1 MESEGPVRLRTATLA
16 DAEAIGQLHKRNGMG
31 DLDTAAWRSQW
42 DAYPFAAEFRDIA
55 IGWILETETGRVVGY
70 LGNVHMLYDLGGRS
84 VKAAI
89 ATAWAVDAGRRNK
102 SLQLMTAFYRQK
114 GVDMCLNGSANST
127 AARLLTAMRVPRIPI
142 PGYDVPCFWAARPR
156 GFAKAV
162 LVRKSVPGASV
173 LAWPAGVLLNARD
186 IILRSGRGRTSS
198 AVHRLGRFDDRFEIF
213 WQRLRA
219 GAPRLRAVRT
229 KAVLEWRFGTELRS
243 GRATVIAAGRDGALS
258 GYAVLVRRQ
267 SPEFGMDLYDVADLQ
282 ALRDAPATI
291 RDLLLESIEI
301 AREEGVDA
309 VKFITGTPAKR
320 APADE
325 LRPYTYRLAFWQLYY
340 KVASPELKAA
350 LSPANAWDFSLFDT
364 Y

>member
-1 MESEGPVRLRTATLA
+1 MEPEGSVRLRTATLA

-31 DLDTAAWRSQW
+31 DLDAAAWRSQW
-42 DAYPFAAEFRDIA
+42 DAHPFAAEFRDIA

-84 VKAAI
+84 VKGAI
-89 ATAWAVDAGRRNK
+89 ATAWAVDAGHRNK
-102 SLQLMTAFYRQK
+102 SLQLMTAFYKQK
-114 GVDMCLNGSANST
+114 GVDLFLNVSANST
-127 AARLLTAMRVPRIPI
+127 TAHLLTAMKIPRIPI
-142 PGYDVPCFWAARPR
+142 PSYDVPCFWAARPE

-162 LVRKSVPGASV
+162 LVKRSIPGASV
-173 LAWPAGVLLNARD
+173 LARPVGVLLNARD

-198 AVHRLGRFDDRFEIF
+198 AVHRLGGFDDRFETY
-213 WQRLRA
+213 WQSLCA
-219 GAPRLRAVRT
+219 DPPRLRAVRT
-229 KAVLEWRFGTELRS
+229 RAVLEWRFGAQLRS
-243 GRATVIAAGRDGALS
+243 GRATIVAAGQAGTLS

-267 SPEFGMDLYDVADLQ
+267 SPELAMDLYDVADLQ
-282 ALRDAPATI
+282 AIRDDPATI
-291 RDLLLESIEI
+291 RDLLLGAIGI
-301 AREEGVDA
+301 AREEGLDA
-309 VKFITGTPAKR
+309 VKFMTGTPAKR

-350 LSPANAWDFSLFDT
+350 LSTADAWDFSLFDT